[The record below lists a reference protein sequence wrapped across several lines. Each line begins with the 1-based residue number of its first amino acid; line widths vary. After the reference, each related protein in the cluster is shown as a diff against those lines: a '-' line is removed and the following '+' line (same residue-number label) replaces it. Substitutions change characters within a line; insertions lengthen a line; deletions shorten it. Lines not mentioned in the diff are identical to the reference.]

1 MNWTNAFFQKM
12 RSIGKKVKILMIFQ
26 CGVSSDDHEIGQKRG
41 HSSMYGYV
49 TTVKNTFIAT
59 QDINSTNATFVRKVI
74 HMSSHWKKTLP
85 VHRGACSGVGCWVK
99 YCLRSAGRSRLP
111 SFCEQTRRGK
121 RDIKTHTNTH
131 TNMHTHTHTLF

>member
-1 MNWTNAFFQKM
+1 
-12 RSIGKKVKILMIFQ
+12 MIFQ

-85 VHRGACSGVGCWVK
+85 VHRGACSSVG
-99 YCLRSAGRSRLP
+99 S
-111 SFCEQTRRGK
+111 
-121 RDIKTHTNTH
+121 NTA
-131 TNMHTHTHTLF
+131 